1 MTHVHQCTDEHQ
13 CSPSSSA
20 LRSLQAPC
28 LVVYIEPFSSHPP
41 ADGVKLTDE
50 QAMASA
56 GLDVV
61 DFVDIGVECT
71 LRQLLEHGFFHA
83 DPHPGNLLATKDG
96 DECYLTYLDFGMCV
110 WCKMCRDMCV

>member
-1 MTHVHQCTDEHQ
+1 
-13 CSPSSSA
+13 
-20 LRSLQAPC
+20 
-28 LVVYIEPFSSHPP
+28 
-41 ADGVKLTDE
+41 
-50 QAMASA
+50 MAKA

-110 WCKMCRDMCV
+110 CVVVCLHVFVCVFLYVCVCVCFCMFACVCVYVCVYYCMYMCVYLSVW